1 MPHFEVDVLLNQGL
15 DESTRRFLQSVQASA
30 NRVIRFDGDDRS
42 VRLTVDVA
50 GMTRDEAIRAAAGE
64 VSRIFPASSDEKYLE
79 IRQR

>member
-50 GMTRDEAIRAAAGE
+50 GMTRDEAIRAAAHRRTVTLRFESPDFVTPGE
-64 VSRIFPASSDEKYLE
+64 
-79 IRQR
+79 